1 MKNILARGGIEFLAV
16 FLGIALSLW
25 VDDYQEEKEIRVRLM
40 DDYKKIHSEI
50 KEDILLIDTLITR
63 TNELLDTE
71 LYLMKVLDRK
81 EKFDFDTVVSIITNL
96 VAPTFFG
103 NISAYSSSVTSGR
116 FNMSTEDEITQK
128 VSKLYEHY
136 YKRLVLN
143 GDLIDQ
149 RSEAFDREHALEFFK
164 PGYNAANI
172 DTTSIKKYFFGNR
185 FHNGLLLYHDFRKR
199 NYLARLNDTK
209 IILSETDSIFNLFF
223 EKHEKNL

>member
-1 MKNILARGGIEFLAV
+1 MKNTLARGGIEFLAV

-25 VDDYQEEKEIRVRLM
+25 VDDYQEEKEISVRLM

>member
-172 DTTSIKKYFFGNR
+172 DTASIKKYFFGNR

>member
-172 DTTSIKKYFFGNR
+172 DTTSIKKYFF
-185 FHNGLLLYHDFRKR
+185 
-199 NYLARLNDTK
+199 
-209 IILSETDSIFNLFF
+209 
-223 EKHEKNL
+223 

>member
-209 IILSETDSIFNLFF
+209 IILSETDLIFNLFF